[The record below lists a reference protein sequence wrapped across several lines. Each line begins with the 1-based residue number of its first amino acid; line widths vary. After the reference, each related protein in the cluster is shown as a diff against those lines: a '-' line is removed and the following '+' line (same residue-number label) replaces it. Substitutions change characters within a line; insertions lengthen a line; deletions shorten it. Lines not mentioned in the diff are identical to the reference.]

1 MSKDDFCIDLDDPEI
16 RDMIN
21 RARGL
26 NGADDSGVREYDES
40 MQPSRD
46 RPKKDLP
53 KRERSSLEK
62 KEIDDKKKY
71 SSPRSDD
78 RERHSRRLE
87 NDPKRYLTVDPSSWD
102 RRPSDRRTCVCCGK
116 SGRPYARGLCP
127 RCYKREYWRFRYGSG
142 SEYFAEGGG

>member
-26 NGADDSGVREYDES
+26 NGADDSGVREHDES
-40 MQPSRD
+40 MRLSRD
-46 RPKKDLP
+46 RSKKDLL
-53 KRERSSLEK
+53 KRESSSSKKNDEKRS
-62 KEIDDKKKY
+62 
-71 SSPRSDD
+71 SSPRSDY

-87 NDPKRYLTVDPSSWD
+87 NDPKRYLTVDSSSWD
-102 RRPSDRRTCVCCGK
+102 RRPSDRRACVCCGK
-116 SGRPYARGLCP
+116 PGRPYARGLCA